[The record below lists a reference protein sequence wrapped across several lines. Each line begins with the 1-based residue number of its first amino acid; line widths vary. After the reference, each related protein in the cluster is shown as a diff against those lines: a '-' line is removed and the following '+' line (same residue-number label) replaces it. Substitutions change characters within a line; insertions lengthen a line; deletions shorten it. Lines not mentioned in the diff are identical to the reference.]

1 MISKAALIDSNNI
14 VQNIVQW
21 TEDSHVPSDF
31 NLTAI
36 VLDNSS
42 PVNLGWKYDNKT
54 KTFSD
59 PNPFV
64 PETPTADQNRQT
76 ATALL
81 LQTDWA
87 TLPDVSNNS
96 RKPFLLNQSDFLTYR
111 NALRKIATNPVEG
124 IINWPTKPVAN
135 WSK

>member
-1 MISKAALIDSNNI
+1 MISKAALIDNNNI

-21 TEDSHVPSDF
+21 TDDSHVPSDF
-31 NLTAI
+31 NLKAI

-42 PVNLGWKYDNKT
+42 SVNLGWKYDNKT

-64 PETPTADQNRQT
+64 PETPTADQNKQT
-76 ATALL
+76 ATVLL

-96 RKPFLLNQSDFLTYR
+96 KKPFLLNQSDFLTYR

-135 WSK
+135 WSE